1 MASDIDHIGQLIL
14 YEAPSQDP
22 GFDFAEVLK
31 KRKEVQRPPMS
42 AVWVFLILVKIN
54 QIHIMYAD
62 KEEELMR
69 RRTISASS

>member
-14 YEAPSQDP
+14 YEAPSQDA

-42 AVWVFLILVKIN
+42 AVWVFLIPVKIN
-54 QIHIMYAD
+54 QHAD